1 MTRALLCFWLVAIG
15 VLAACENPETYP
27 VSGEACAP
35 DDPVKDLSAENC
47 TPPV

>member
-1 MTRALLCFWLVAIG
+1 MKRALLCLCLAALG
-15 VLAACENPETYP
+15 VLAACETPDTYP